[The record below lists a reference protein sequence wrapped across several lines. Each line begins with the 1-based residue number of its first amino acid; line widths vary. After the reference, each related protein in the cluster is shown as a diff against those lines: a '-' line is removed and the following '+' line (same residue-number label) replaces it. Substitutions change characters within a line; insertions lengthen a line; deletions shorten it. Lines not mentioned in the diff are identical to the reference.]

1 MSFSRNYRQYS
12 YSENNIKDIVFSKK
26 KENGDFD
33 YSIVPSDSSI
43 RLSLNNV
50 DNQSIS
56 NQSISNQSINNLD
69 NQSVSNQDISV
80 VSEENETQ
88 KKEYNISHYL
98 FKRFLMFIIHL
109 CFIALFEIIFFFSII
124 TTYESN
130 ILLGLVDSFVNP
142 VSQQCVNY
150 NYQTKTIITNL
161 LNSFMNITNIDT
173 LAQESLDS
181 RNVHNNKIL
190 LFAWLYFV
198 ALLLLVLIMI
208 LCNLLKKK
216 KVNLVKVFIDNLIMI
231 SLLGCYEYLFFKT
244 IIINFYVINNIE
256 LLKYVIVKLN
266 NCLV

>member
-26 KENGDFD
+26 KENGDCD
-33 YSIVPSDSSI
+33 YSVAPSESSI

-56 NQSISNQSINNLD
+56 NL
-69 NQSVSNQDISV
+69 DISV

-88 KKEYNISHYL
+88 KKEYNITHYL

-109 CFIALFEIIFFFSII
+109 SFIALFEIIFFFNII

-130 ILLGLVDSFVNP
+130 ILLGLVDGFVNP

-150 NYQTKTIITNL
+150 NYQTKIIITNL

-181 RNVHNNKIL
+181 RNVHNNRIL

-208 LCNLLKKK
+208 LCNLLKRK
-216 KVNLVKVFIDNLIMI
+216 KVNLIKVFIDNLIMI

-244 IIINFYVINNIE
+244 IIINFYIINNIE

>member
-1 MSFSRNYRQYS
+1 MSLSRNYRQYS
-12 YSENNIKDIVFSKK
+12 YSENNIKDIVFYEKK
-26 KENGDFD
+26 LSRDFD
-33 YSIVPSDSSI
+33 YSIAPSDSSLNQTDSSLI
-43 RLSLNNV
+43 LTTRLSLSNV

-56 NQSISNQSINNLD
+56 NQ
-69 NQSVSNQDISV
+69 DISEI
-80 VSEENETQ
+80 SEENESQ

-98 FKRFLMFIIHL
+98 FKRFLIFIIHL
-109 CFIALFEIIFFFSII
+109 CLISLFEIIFFFNII
-124 TTYESN
+124 TNYESN

-150 NYQTKTIITNL
+150 NYQTKTIITDL
-161 LNSFMNITNIDT
+161 LNSFINITNINT

-208 LCNLLKKK
+208 LCNILKKK
-216 KVNLVKVFIDNLIMI
+216 RVNLIKVFIDNLIMI
-231 SLLGCYEYLFFKT
+231 TLLGCYEFLFFKT

-256 LLKYVIVKLN
+256 LLKYVIVKVN
-266 NCLV
+266 NCLI